1 MPSYSFKKLQDY
13 TDAELIEAVSD
24 SRMYCADFKMDF
36 YRILN
41 GVDAYQEQRRR
52 RLIREAQAMD
62 KLGKK
67 PSASEAPQKQEE
79 KP

>member
-24 SRMYCADFKMDF
+24 SRNYCADFKMDF

-52 RLIREAQAMD
+52 RLLREAQAME

-67 PSASEAPQKQEE
+67 STASEAPSDE
-79 KP
+79 KE